1 MQVGLWLVS
10 SVLVVVAVMLSASAA
25 GGGGATIQNPSVP
38 QLLEA
43 VRSLYQQGRYDA
55 VKRGCYSVLWDD
67 IQQPEALYYL
77 ASAFDKLGERDQA
90 AVFYHLTERELAEP
104 PAGQALP
111 NAAQWKKTCEGRLQ
125 VLDTAHREAVKQYE
139 QSAAGKKFTSPQQMS
154 DLWMSEVEA
163 DLAPLHGLY
172 FWILMGGR
180 KDHPATWVHNA
191 QGVMHRSGAKYLDEV
206 DGRKGV
212 LFSPL
217 SKKMNRR
224 LWLRNVGKG
233 DVLRIGVQAY
243 HFPFVLNVL
252 ADKERIFSTP
262 VQADVWA
269 DLDIP
274 LGAYGGKDLPY
285 TLELVVPP
293 EQGPQEGV
301 FFDYVDFFQAEATP
315 AP

>member
-1 MQVGLWLVS
+1 VA
-10 SVLVVVAVMLSASAA
+10 SVLLVGAVLLSASAA
-25 GGGGATIQNPSVP
+25 AGGGATIQNPSVP

-43 VRSLYQQGRYDA
+43 IRSLYQQGRYDA
-55 VKRGCYSVLWDD
+55 VKRGCYSVLWED

-77 ASAFDKLGERDQA
+77 AGAFDKLGEKDQA

-111 NAAQWKKTCEGRLQ
+111 NAAQWKKVCE
-125 VLDTAHREAVKQYE
+125 E
-139 QSAAGKKFTSPQQMS
+139 SAAGKKFTTPQEVS

-172 FWILMGGR
+172 FWILVGGR

-191 QGVMHRSGAKYLDEV
+191 QGVMHRSGTKYLDEV

-269 DLDIP
+269 DLDIA

-301 FFDYVDFFQAEATP
+301 FFDYVDFFQTGATP
-315 AP
+315 PA